1 MLHHQ
6 SESVIKF
13 LKSHEISKNINLN
26 FIVEKNPLGTI
37 GGLSLLKNF
46 SSDNIL
52 VTNCDVIADL
62 SYKNIL
68 QYHQQNKNNFTTAT
82 KKESFNIPYGVIS
95 SKNNKL
101 ISFTEKPSI
110 EFDINCGIYV
120 IHKSITK
127 LMSFNKYLNINE
139 LIETTLKKGI
149 RINSYPLLESWRDIG
164 QKEHLTNFKLK

>member
-1 MLHHQ
+1 MRNNFYKDIINVDFVILAGGFGKRLLPLTKNKPKALVEFLGKPLIIHILEKAINEGFINFRILLHHQ

-68 QYHQQNKNNFTTAT
+68 QYHQQNKNNFTTY
-82 KKESFNIPYGVIS
+82 KEVSIFH
-95 SKNNKL
+95 
-101 ISFTEKPSI
+101 TELFHPKI
-110 EFDINCGIYV
+110 IN
-120 IHKSITK
+120 
-127 LMSFNKYLNINE
+127 
-139 LIETTLKKGI
+139 
-149 RINSYPLLESWRDIG
+149 
-164 QKEHLTNFKLK
+164 